1 LDFLNSICGT
11 QIDTEIYKI
20 FLQRISP
27 FPPGIKVLVSDGR
40 EGYVL
45 NNKNSLRPIIGF
57 PDGTIVDLC
66 NDMHLYVR
74 EIVE

>member
-1 LDFLNSICGT
+1 LAILNPY
-11 QIDTEIYKI
+11 QIFYYLPKTHNY
-20 FLQRISP
+20 FCLSP

-57 PDGTIVDLC
+57 PDGTTVDLSKQ
-66 NDMHLYVR
+66 MHLYVR
-74 EIVE
+74 EIME